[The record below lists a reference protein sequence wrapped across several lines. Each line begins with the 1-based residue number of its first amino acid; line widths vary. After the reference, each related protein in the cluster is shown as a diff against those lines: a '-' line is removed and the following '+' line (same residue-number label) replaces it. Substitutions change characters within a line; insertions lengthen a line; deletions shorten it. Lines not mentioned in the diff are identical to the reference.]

1 MSPSL
6 YIMDK
11 YLVILTVVG
20 LATFFMAWM
29 PRIAK
34 RSGISYSIYY
44 LVAGYLLYLLFP
56 DLLPDPLPQHN
67 GKLTLHLTE
76 LIVIISLM
84 GAGIKIDRSFSLRSW
99 SMPLKL
105 IGITMMLCIGA
116 TVLLGYYFLG
126 LGLASATLLGAAL
139 APTDPVLASDVQVG
153 PPNEKARSATKFTL
167 TSEAGLNDGVA
178 FPFTWLAV
186 AIGLMSTGA
195 DTSIA
200 EWFAFDFVYRILAGI
215 CIGIVA
221 GKAVG
226 YLVFDLAEKS
236 KVLSNQDG
244 LLAISVTLLVYGVT
258 EMVSGYGF
266 IAVFICAITMRH
278 YEKHHK
284 YHQKLHAFTDQ
295 IERLLVC
302 LLLILFGGAIAMGVL
317 SPLTWQMIVFAF
329 VFVLV
334 LRPLLGLIGL
344 WTSKISGK
352 EKLGIAF
359 FGIRGMGSIF
369 YLSFAFSKFGFEN
382 QQELWAVVLLTI
394 LISIVIHGLT
404 ATAAM
409 KILSTSAAND
419 EEDSERTD

>member
-1 MSPSL
+1 
-6 YIMDK
+6 
-11 YLVILTVVG
+11 
-20 LATFFMAWM
+20 
-29 PRIAK
+29 
-34 RSGISYSIYY
+34 
-44 LVAGYLLYLLFP
+44 
-56 DLLPDPLPQHN
+56 
-67 GKLTLHLTE
+67 
-76 LIVIISLM
+76 
-84 GAGIKIDRSFSLRSW
+84 
-99 SMPLKL
+99 
-105 IGITMMLCIGA
+105 
-116 TVLLGYYFLG
+116 
-126 LGLASATLLGAAL
+126 
-139 APTDPVLASDVQVG
+139 
-153 PPNEKARSATKFTL
+153 
-167 TSEAGLNDGVA
+167 
-178 FPFTWLAV
+178 
-186 AIGLMSTGA
+186 
-195 DTSIA
+195 
-200 EWFAFDFVYRILAGI
+200 
-215 CIGIVA
+215 
-221 GKAVG
+221 
-226 YLVFDLAEKS
+226 VFDLAEKS